1 VNIICE
7 PSTIA
12 IVASVASVAIAAAG
26 TGVSLYA
33 QDQQADAEATY
44 QKRLADARNTEIE
57 ENFRLA
63 VASAQNQDKALQ
75 ARAVQEGEA
84 ATEEKMRNAREAAK
98 AVATARVAAGEGGV
112 SGTSVNAL
120 LNDFM
125 AQEARYRHSANVN
138 LEYARD
144 SIEYEQEANDVV
156 TKGRVASVKPFK
168 PSPVQQPNYVGAAL
182 RIAGSG
188 LDAYS
193 GYLKSQP
200 KSGA

>member
-1 VNIICE
+1 MCGTEAVLAGV
-7 PSTIA
+7 A
-12 IVASVASVAIAAAG
+12 IASVAISAAG

-33 QDQQADAEATY
+33 QSEQSEAEAAY
-44 QKRLADARNTEIE
+44 QKRLAEARNQEIE
-57 ENFRLA
+57 ETYRLA
-63 VASAQNQDKALQ
+63 VASAENQNKPLQ

-112 SGTSVNAL
+112 SGTSVNTL
-120 LNDFM
+120 LNDFLS
-125 AQEARYRHSANVN
+125 QEARYRHSVNVN
-138 LEYARD
+138 LDYTRD
-144 SIEYEQEANDVV
+144 SIEYEQEANDIV

-200 KSGA
+200 KTGT